1 MLKWSPMP
9 QPKHVKMLL
18 MVSDLMVSESSLHVV
33 FKILPRKGKTAWLA
47 ALVSLAPPAA
57 ESIEKFST
65 DYFFS
70 LTTVKHFESR
80 INSNSTLQ
88 QRR

>member
-1 MLKWSPMP
+1 
-9 QPKHVKMLL
+9 MLL
-18 MVSDLMVSESSLHVV
+18 MVSDLIVSDNSLQVV
-33 FKILPRKGKTAWLA
+33 LRILPRSGSTAWLA
-47 ALVSLAPPAA
+47 ALVSFAPPAA

-70 LTTVKHFESR
+70 LTTVKHFELR
-80 INSNSTLQ
+80 INSNPTLQ